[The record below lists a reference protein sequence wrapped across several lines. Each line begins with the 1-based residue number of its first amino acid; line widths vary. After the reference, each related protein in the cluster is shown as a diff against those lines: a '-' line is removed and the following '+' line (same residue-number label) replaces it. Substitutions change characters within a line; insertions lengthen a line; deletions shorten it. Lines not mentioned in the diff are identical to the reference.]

1 MAETCES
8 RGNRAGWGRLL
19 WRFTAVPWLER
30 PADITLGMQE
40 TLNNLAAVAQT
51 QVNTT

>member
-1 MAETCES
+1 MRIPREP
-8 RGNRAGWGRLL
+8 GRVGAAALEVHRRSL
-19 WRFTAVPWLER
+19 VER